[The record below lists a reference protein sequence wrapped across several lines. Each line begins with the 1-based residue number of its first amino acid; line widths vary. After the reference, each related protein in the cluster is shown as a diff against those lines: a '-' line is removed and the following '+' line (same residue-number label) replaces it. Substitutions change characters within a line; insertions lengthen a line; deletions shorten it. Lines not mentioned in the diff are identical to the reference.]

1 MPLDSVDALD
11 PPEIFSFTSEIHY
24 WFKYD
29 KTKSYTFD
37 FVGDDDVW
45 VFINRT
51 LAVDLGGVHTP
62 VDGKIVI
69 GADGNGVTTVTPTYP
84 TTPSPTS
91 TKQSAKLGLEDGRV
105 YEIAVF
111 QPERQSNSSTF
122 KITLG
127 GFNTA
132 PSVCHAN

>member
-69 GADGNGVTTVTPTYP
+69 GADGNGVTTVTRLTLRRLLPLPQSSLRNSVWKTAGS
-84 TTPSPTS
+84 TRSRSSRLSVSRIHRLSRSP
-91 TKQSAKLGLEDGRV
+91 
-105 YEIAVF
+105 
-111 QPERQSNSSTF
+111 
-122 KITLG
+122 
-127 GFNTA
+127 
-132 PSVCHAN
+132 